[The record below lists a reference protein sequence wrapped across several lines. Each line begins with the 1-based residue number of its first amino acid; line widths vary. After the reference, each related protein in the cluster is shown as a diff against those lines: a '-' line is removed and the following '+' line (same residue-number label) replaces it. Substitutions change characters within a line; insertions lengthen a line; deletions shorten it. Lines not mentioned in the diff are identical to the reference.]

1 MFVEDQGTAY
11 SKGDMTM
18 AEVTITNANFE
29 EEVIKSEIPVLV
41 DFWAT
46 WCGPC
51 RMVGPVVS
59 EIAEEYEGKVKVGK
73 VNVDEEDELAERF
86 GVQSIPTIILFK
98 NGEEAARNVG
108 FAPKAK
114 LIQMLG

>member
-1 MFVEDQGTAY
+1 
-11 SKGDMTM
+11 M
-18 AEVTITNANFE
+18 AEIVLTGDNFE
-29 EEVIKSEIPVLV
+29 SEVMQSELPVLV

-51 RMVGPVVS
+51 RMVAPVVS
-59 EIAEEYEGKVKVGK
+59 EIAEEFEGKVKVGK

-98 NGEEAARNVG
+98 NGEEAARNIG

>member
-114 LIQMLG
+114 LVQMLG

>member
-1 MFVEDQGTAY
+1 
-11 SKGDMTM
+11 M
-18 AEVTITNANFE
+18 AEIVLTNDNFE
-29 EEVIKSEIPVLV
+29 AEVIQSELPGLV

-51 RMVGPVVS
+51 RMVGPVVA

-73 VNVDEEDELAERF
+73 VNVDEEDELAEKF

-98 NGEEAARNVG
+98 NGEEAARQVG

-114 LIQMLG
+114 LVQMLG

>member
-1 MFVEDQGTAY
+1 
-11 SKGDMTM
+11 M
-18 AEVTITNANFE
+18 AEIVLTGDNFE
-29 EEVIKSEIPVLV
+29 SEVMQSELPVLV

-51 RMVGPVVS
+51 RMVGPVVA
-59 EIAEEYEGKVKVGK
+59 EIAEEFEGKVKVGK

>member
-1 MFVEDQGTAY
+1 
-11 SKGDMTM
+11 M
-18 AEVTITNANFE
+18 AEIVLTGDNFE
-29 EEVIKSEIPVLV
+29 SEVMQSELPVLV

-51 RMVGPVVS
+51 RMVGPVVA
-59 EIAEEYEGKVKVGK
+59 EIAEEFEGKVKVGK
-73 VNVDEEDELAERF
+73 VNVDEEDELAEKF

-98 NGEEAARNVG
+98 NGEEAARQVG

-114 LIQMLG
+114 LVQMLG

>member
-1 MFVEDQGTAY
+1 MRT
-11 SKGDMTM
+11 
-18 AEVTITNANFE
+18 E
-29 EEVIKSEIPVLV
+29 EEEQQMQKEIILLV

-51 RMVGPVVS
+51 RMVGPVVA

-73 VNVDEEDELAERF
+73 VDVDEEDELAERF

-98 NGEEAARNVG
+98 NGEEAARQVG

-114 LIQMLG
+114 LVQMLG

>member
-1 MFVEDQGTAY
+1 
-11 SKGDMTM
+11 M

-59 EIAEEYEGKVKVGK
+59 EIAEEFEGKVKVGK

-98 NGEEAARNVG
+98 NGEEADRSVG
-108 FAPKAK
+108 VISKEEI
-114 LIQMLG
+114 LSLVRG

>member
-1 MFVEDQGTAY
+1 
-11 SKGDMTM
+11 M

-59 EIAEEYEGKVKVGK
+59 EIAEEYGGKVKVGK

-114 LIQMLG
+114 LVQMLG

>member
-1 MFVEDQGTAY
+1 
-11 SKGDMTM
+11 M
-18 AEVTITNANFE
+18 AEIVLTGDNFE
-29 EEVIKSEIPVLV
+29 SEVMQSELPVLV

-51 RMVGPVVS
+51 RMVGPVVA
-59 EIAEEYEGKVKVGK
+59 EIAEEFEGKVKVGK

-98 NGEEAARNVG
+98 NGEEAARQVG

-114 LIQMLG
+114 LVQMLG

>member
-18 AEVTITNANFE
+18 AEVSITNANFE

-59 EIAEEYEGKVKVGK
+59 EIAEEFEGKVKVGK

-114 LIQMLG
+114 LVQMLG

>member
-1 MFVEDQGTAY
+1 
-11 SKGDMTM
+11 MTM

-59 EIAEEYEGKVKVGK
+59 EIAEEFEGKVKVGK

-98 NGEEAARNVG
+98 NGEEAGRNVG

-114 LIQMLG
+114 LVQMLG

>member
-1 MFVEDQGTAY
+1 
-11 SKGDMTM
+11 M

-59 EIAEEYEGKVKVGK
+59 EIAEEFEGKVKVGK

>member
-1 MFVEDQGTAY
+1 
-11 SKGDMTM
+11 M
-18 AEVTITNANFE
+18 AEIVLTGDNFE
-29 EEVIKSEIPVLV
+29 SEVMQSELPVLV

-59 EIAEEYEGKVKVGK
+59 EIAEEYEGK

-98 NGEEAARNVG
+98 NGEEAARQVG

-114 LIQMLG
+114 LVQMLG